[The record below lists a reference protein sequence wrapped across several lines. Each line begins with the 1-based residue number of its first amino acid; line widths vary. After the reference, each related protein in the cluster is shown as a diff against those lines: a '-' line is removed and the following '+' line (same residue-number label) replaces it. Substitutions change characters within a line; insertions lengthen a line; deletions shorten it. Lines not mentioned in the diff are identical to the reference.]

1 MSIQCF
7 NMDIEA
13 NTPTINGFN
22 STINTASTVLMCR
35 LDTHISCTERQP
47 LRDLFINTHNTRYNR
62 AYNALH
68 NKLYTLCLQT
78 SLSAFA
84 MLRFLAG
91 SSDAL
96 KANPQSASLYSS
108 VEV

>member
-13 NTPTINGFN
+13 NTPSINGLN

-35 LDTHISCTERQP
+35 LDAHISCTERQP
-47 LRDLFINTHNTRYNR
+47 QRDLFINTHNTRYNGV
-62 AYNALH
+62 YNAPH

-96 KANPQSASLYSS
+96 KASPQSASLYSS